1 MGNKN
6 RKTKRKKNKRTKRK
20 TKGKM
25 NRNNQNAIHIRLAM
39 NVYKKRRKENSLKGR
54 TIWKSKRKVELSD
67 PILKNFKKNKQLS
80 SSNYGV
86 YVDEINKQV
95 VLSIRGTDLMQ
106 SLKDLYYDY
115 KIIVGK
121 ETETSYYK
129 NAYKLLKK
137 IIKKYKDYR
146 ITLTGSSLGG
156 RIIINLLDSKLGDY
170 ISGVYSFN
178 PATLQHQIYK
188 SNECDLSNPKWC
200 KNRDKLNIF
209 LVNGDKIS
217 SLAVGEKCGSLR
229 LFNKHK
235 KALDN
240 HDSFTFYYEL

>member
-1 MGNKN
+1 
-6 RKTKRKKNKRTKRK
+6 
-20 TKGKM
+20 
-25 NRNNQNAIHIRLAM
+25 M

-54 TIWKSKRKVELSD
+54 TIWKSKRKVELDD
-67 PILKNFKKNKQLS
+67 PILKNFIKDNRLS
-80 SSNYGV
+80 TSNYGV
-86 YVDEINKQV
+86 YVDDKNKQV

-115 KIIVGK
+115 KIIVGQ
-121 ETETSYYK
+121 ETVTSYYK

-137 IIKKYKDYR
+137 IIKKYKNYK

-156 RIIINLLDSKLGDY
+156 RIIINLLDSKLGDN

-188 SNECDLSNPKWC
+188 SNECDLSKPKWC
-200 KNRDKLNIF
+200 ENRKKLKIF

-229 LFNKHK
+229 LFDKHK
-235 KALDN
+235 KAKVK